1 MLSPSSASRSEA
13 LHFNPP
19 SHANPLLRQ
28 DIHKDTEDT
37 EDTIQQPSVSIM
49 PSNRSVGRSVHIFDA
64 KDRSSPIG
72 GLHLSNGATCAN
84 FHSMIVIFVIF
95 DGKYT
100 LQDENGTTV
109 EKNES
114 PLQPGKYYIVSPS
127 KLVILFNGSGRLML
141 SIRHYSCQ

>member
-1 MLSPSSASRSEA
+1 
-13 LHFNPP
+13 
-19 SHANPLLRQ
+19 
-28 DIHKDTEDT
+28 
-37 EDTIQQPSVSIM
+37 
-49 PSNRSVGRSVHIFDA
+49 
-64 KDRSSPIG
+64 
-72 GLHLSNGATCAN
+72 
-84 FHSMIVIFVIF
+84 MIVIFVIF